1 MVFVAAV
8 AMWVTAGCCMK
19 LWIRS
24 NYIPI
29 GVLRITCEPCT
40 TMGIFDLDSKTILPQ
55 SII

>member
-19 LWIRS
+19 LWIGS

-40 TMGIFDLDSKTILPQ
+40 TMGIFDLDSKTILPP

>member
-8 AMWVTAGCCMK
+8 AMWVT
-19 LWIRS
+19 WIGS

-40 TMGIFDLDSKTILPQ
+40 TMGIFDLDSKTILPP